1 MSQLEDGQDGQAGLQ
16 ALLQV
21 ARADLVPHAL
31 PFLLLGN
38 SIGRILFLLAGNYHV
53 VNGGLIFRDMGDARS
68 SFFDR
73 SQILL
78 VSFWPQ
84 VLKEEGEAGSQQW
97 EEKPKRVEES
107 KNWSELVEISV
118 TQFHG
123 DSFRY

>member
-21 ARADLVPHAL
+21 ARTDLVPRAL

-38 SIGRILFLLAGNYHV
+38 SIGCILFLLAVNYYV
-53 VNGGLIFRDMGDARS
+53 VKAGLILRDMGDVRS

-78 VSFWPQ
+78 ISFSPQ
-84 VLKEEGEAGSQQW
+84 VPRRRGRLEANNRRRNQ
-97 EEKPKRVEES
+97 KRVKES
-107 KNWSELVEISV
+107 KNWSKLIEISF
-118 TQFHG
+118 TQFQV
-123 DSFRY
+123 SFRY

>member
-1 MSQLEDGQDGQAGLQ
+1 MFTNSYRPPVCESGRTSLLTLLNTVGVSQLEDGQDGQAGLQ

-21 ARADLVPHAL
+21 AGTDLVSHAL
-31 PFLLLGN
+31 PLLLLGN

-84 VLKEEGEAGSQQW
+84 VLKEEGEAGSQ
-97 EEKPKRVEES
+97 R
-107 KNWSELVEISV
+107 
-118 TQFHG
+118 
-123 DSFRY
+123 